1 MDTKI
6 TIADLFWNSRDAQVI
21 VREERIVECNRA
33 SVEMLGYTRKEDV
46 LGLHP
51 TQFSPELQA
60 GGEPSGEL
68 ARARFGL
75 AHERGSHRFEWL
87 CRRVNGE
94 VFPVEVTLTVLPI
107 AGENLVHGVWR
118 DLSEQKRMEAA
129 RRRAEEDRR
138 SAEAERERALARE
151 QELRVEAET
160 ANRLKDEFLATLSHE
175 LRTPLTSIL
184 GWARLLNS
192 DLLDE
197 ENRARGLDAI
207 ERNAQVQFQL
217 IEEILDVS
225 RIITGKLRLEIQPM
239 DLATVIESAMDTV
252 RPSADAKGVRLVG
265 RLDPFA
271 GQIAG
276 DPDRL
281 QQVVWNL
288 LSNSIKFTPG
298 GGSVEIRLERMD
310 LQAQIT
316 IRDTGLGI
324 RPEFLPYVFDR
335 FRQADASSTK
345 IHGGLGLGLSIVR
358 HLIEMHGGTVAAASE
373 GEGRG
378 ASFTFTLPL
387 LQEIT
392 FPEPAAGHPE
402 VVARALAHG
411 EAGRLDQVRVLVVE
425 DQPDTRELLTV
436 ILRGGG
442 AEVLAAGSAE
452 EALGVFRRFR
462 PHVLLSDIQMPGKDG
477 YFLIQ
482 EIRSLPAEEGGL
494 VPAVALT
501 AYATAADRQRALAA
515 GYQEHVAKPVEPAKI
530 LEVVARLAQAKNM
543 NLPRREMK

>member
-1 MDTKI
+1 MDIEIKI
-6 TIADLFWNSRDAQVI
+6 AELFWNSRDAQVI
-21 VREERIVECNRA
+21 VRDETIIECNRA
-33 SVEMLGYTRKEDV
+33 SVEMLGYQHKEEV

-51 TQFSPELQA
+51 TQFSAAVQA
-60 GGEPSGEL
+60 GGEPSAEL
-68 ARARFGL
+68 ARKSFGL
-75 AHERGSHRFEWL
+75 AHELGSHRFEWL
-87 CRRVNGE
+87 CQRVNGE
-94 VFPVEVTLTVLPI
+94 PFPVEVTLTVLPI

-118 DLSEQKRMEAA
+118 DLSEQKRAEAA
-129 RRRAEEDRR
+129 RLRAEEDRR
-138 SAEAERERALARE
+138 LAEEERERALARE
-151 QELRVEAET
+151 QELREEAET

-175 LRTPLTSIL
+175 LRTPLTAIL

-197 ENRARGLDAI
+197 ENRARGLEAI
-207 ERNAQVQFQL
+207 ERNSQVQFQL

-239 DLATVIESAMDTV
+239 DLGAVIESAMDTV
-252 RPSADAKGVRLVG
+252 RPSAEAKGVRLTC
-265 RLDPFA
+265 RLDPFV

-298 GGSVEIRLERMD
+298 GGAVAVRLERTD
-310 LQAQIT
+310 SQARIT

-324 RPEFLPYVFDR
+324 GPEFLPYVFDR

-345 IHGGLGLGLSIVR
+345 VHGGLGLGLSIVR

-373 GEGRG
+373 GEGWG
-378 ASFTFTLPL
+378 STFTVTIPL

-392 FPEPAAGHPE
+392 FPEPAAEHPE
-402 VVARALAHG
+402 MVWKAHG
-411 EAGRLDQVRVLVVE
+411 PGNACRLDHVRVLVVE
-425 DQPDTRELLTV
+425 DQPDTRELITV

-442 AEVLAAGSAE
+442 AEVLATGSAE
-452 EALGVFRRFR
+452 EALEVLHRFR
-462 PHVLLSDIQMPGKDG
+462 PHVLLSDIQMPGRDG
-477 YFLIQ
+477 YSLIQ
-482 EIRSLPAEEGGL
+482 EIRSLPAEEGGNL
-494 VPAVALT
+494 PAAALT

-515 GYQEHVAKPVEPAKI
+515 GYQEHVPKPVEPSTV
-530 LEVVARLAQAKNM
+530 LETVSMLAG
-543 NLPRREMK
+543 RRAIRA

>member
-1 MDTKI
+1 MDIEIKI
-6 TIADLFWNSRDAQVI
+6 AELFWNSRDAQVI
-21 VREERIVECNRA
+21 VRDETIIECNRA
-33 SVEMLGYTRKEDV
+33 AVEMLGYTRKEEV

-51 TQFSPELQA
+51 IHFSPEHQA
-60 GGEPSGEL
+60 DGGPSAQL
-68 ARARFGL
+68 ARESFGL
-75 AHERGSHRFEWL
+75 AHELGSHRFEWL
-87 CRRVNGE
+87 CQRVNGE
-94 VFPVEVTLTVLPI
+94 AFPVEVTLTVLPI

-118 DLSEQKRMEAA
+118 DLSEQKRAETA
-129 RRRAEEDRR
+129 RLRAEEDRR
-138 SAEAERERALARE
+138 LAEEERERALARE
-151 QELRVEAET
+151 QELREEAET

-175 LRTPLTSIL
+175 LRTPLTAIL

-197 ENRARGLDAI
+197 ENRARGLEAI
-207 ERNAQVQFQL
+207 ERNSQVQFQL

-239 DLATVIESAMDTV
+239 DLGAVIESAMDTV
-252 RPSADAKGVRLVG
+252 RPSAEAKGVRLSC
-265 RLDPFA
+265 RLDPFV

-298 GGSVEIRLERMD
+298 GGAVAVRLERTD
-310 LQAQIT
+310 SQARIT

-324 RPEFLPYVFDR
+324 GPEFLPYVFDR

-345 IHGGLGLGLSIVR
+345 VHGGLGLGLSIVR

-373 GEGRG
+373 GEGWG
-378 ASFTFTLPL
+378 STFTVTIPL

-392 FPEPAAGHPE
+392 FPEPAAEHPE
-402 VVARALAHG
+402 MVWKAHG
-411 EAGRLDQVRVLVVE
+411 PGNACRLDHVRVLVVE
-425 DQPDTRELLTV
+425 DQPDTRELITV

-452 EALGVFRRFR
+452 EALEVLHRFR

-477 YFLIQ
+477 YSLIQ
-482 EIRSLPAEEGGL
+482 EIRALPAEEGGNL
-494 VPAVALT
+494 PAAALT

-515 GYQEHVAKPVEPAKI
+515 GYQEHVPKPVEPSTV
-530 LEVVARLAQAKNM
+530 LETVSMLAG
-543 NLPRREMK
+543 RRAVRA